1 MLTEISIF
9 APHRCHGGKTT
20 RSAFKCYCLFVRYVN
35 ILTGSVLDSPINQ
48 LSLWSLSIPCLQ
60 ALCKAAIYPICVICQ
75 LMDRHSLWNIKTSR
89 DMKPQSRDGFQ
100 AHYLP
105 LAKTDLSFSQF
116 NITVNVS
123 FVVSLDAVAC
133 VSGLSCGLEC
143 FIMESD
149 IGGWSNRAFSVHLC
163 SLGLS
168 VDNC

>member
-75 LMDRHSLWNIKTSR
+75 LMDRHCEISKQAVTWNHNQEMVFKLIIYLWQKLIFHLASSISHSQCAICCIFGCGCVCVWSELRFRVFYYGKWR
-89 DMKPQSRDGFQ
+89 RWMKQQGF
-100 AHYLP
+100 
-105 LAKTDLSFSQF
+105 
-116 NITVNVS
+116 
-123 FVVSLDAVAC
+123 
-133 VSGLSCGLEC
+133 
-143 FIMESD
+143 
-149 IGGWSNRAFSVHLC
+149 
-163 SLGLS
+163 
-168 VDNC
+168 